1 MMAGHDLLI
10 YMHITFMGL
19 WLGSDFGVYLMANQI
34 ANPRLPLSE
43 RLNLLQ
49 LALKLDM
56 IPRTMLI
63 LMLPLGVHL
72 GVNLGIFLVSNIALF
87 SIWFASLL
95 WLAITWLVF
104 LLEKKKAGQ
113 YLRMIDLS
121 IRYILFVY
129 LMVYGLKGFLQ
140 VDTNPAIWL
149 SVKFMLFSLIIFM
162 GLLLRIQ
169 VTKWVKGFQIL
180 GQDPHSEEAEM
191 IISSTRKITARQAQI
206 LWGLILL
213 CGFLGVTKAI

>member
-1 MMAGHDLLI
+1 
-10 YMHITFMGL
+10 
-19 WLGSDFGVYLMANQI
+19 MANQI
-34 ANPRLPLSE
+34 ANPRLPLPE

-49 LALKLDM
+49 LVLKLDM

-72 GVNLGIFLVSNIALF
+72 GVNLDIFLVSNTFLF

-104 LLEKKKAGQ
+104 WHEKKMAGQ

-121 IRYILFVY
+121 IRYILFIF
-129 LMVYGLKGFLQ
+129 LMVFGLKGFLQ

-180 GQDPHSEEAEM
+180 EQDPHSEKAET
-191 IISSTRKITARQAQI
+191 IISSTRKITARQAQV

-213 CGFLGVTKAI
+213 CGFLGVTKII